1 MNRRG
6 SWIAVV
12 ALLLAAVG
20 VAPLAAEPLHL
31 AIGYIPH
38 IQFAPLYVGM
48 EKGFYK
54 AEGIELTIEYGFGI
68 DVFSLLQ
75 AGRIDLGLSDS
86 DQLILA
92 GAKGLGLRAVYQYYQ
107 RFPVSIVAKRSTV
120 STPEGFRG
128 KTIGTPELYG
138 TSYIGLL
145 LFLRH
150 FGLEKAVT
158 VEKIGYTQMTSL
170 DRGVVAGVVC
180 FSNNEPVQLRESGY
194 DIAEWKVR
202 ELSDMVGA
210 SFISSDKVIKAKAE
224 LLTRFARATRKA
236 MEYTVAHQEEAF
248 QLSRP
253 YLGSL
258 DPAKDAT
265 MRAVLAAT
273 CELFVSPA
281 GYGAL
286 DPEVYAHSIATLRD
300 MGLID
305 AVYPAERILAV
316 LGK

>member
-6 SWIAVV
+6 SWIAI
-12 ALLLAAVG
+12 ASLLLAAVG
-20 VAPLAAEPLHL
+20 VAPLTAEPLHL

-38 IQFAPLYVGM
+38 VQFAPLYVGI

-92 GAKGLGLRAVYQYYQ
+92 GSKGLGLRAVYQYYN
-107 RFPVSIVAKRSTV
+107 RYPVSIVAKRSTV
-120 STPEGFRG
+120 STPDGFRG

-150 FGLEKAVT
+150 FGLDKAVT
-158 VEKIGYTQMTSL
+158 VERIGYTQMTSL
-170 DRGVVAGVVC
+170 DRGLVAGVVC
-180 FSNNEPVQLRESGY
+180 FSNNEPIQLRQAGY
-194 DIAEWKVR
+194 DIVEWKVR

-210 SFISSDKVIKAKAE
+210 SFISSDKVIATKAD
-224 LLTRFARATRKA
+224 LLARFVRATLKA
-236 MEYTVAHQEEAF
+236 MEYTVAHQDEAF

-258 DPAKDAT
+258 DPAKDAS

-273 CELFVSPA
+273 CELFPSPI
-281 GYGAL
+281 GFGAL
-286 DPEVYAHSIATLRD
+286 DPDAYTHSILTLHD
-300 MGLID
+300 LGLIEG
-305 AVYPAERILAV
+305 VYPAQRILAE
-316 LGK
+316 LPK